1 MRFFNRS
8 KDGGSDSP
16 VEALFLF
23 EIKSLCS
30 IAILKFNKGG
40 REAYHTHAFHA
51 LTWFILGELVEQDI
65 DGSYRIYR
73 RSLFPKLTRR
83 TKNHCVVAYCDSWCL
98 TIRGPWS
105 NTWTEDTD
113 THHTVL
119 THGRK
124 IVEKVE
130 R

>member
-1 MRFFNRS
+1 MRIFNRA
-8 KDGGSDSP
+8 KDGGPKSP
-16 VEALFLF
+16 VDAFFLF

-30 IAILKFNKGG
+30 IALLRFNECG
-40 REAYHTHAFHA
+40 RNEYHTHAFNA
-51 LTWFILGELVEQDI
+51 LTWFLHGELVEQDI
-65 DGSYRIYR
+65 DGSYHIYR

-83 TKNHCVVAYCDSWCL
+83 SKNHRVYAYRTSWCF
-98 TIRGPWS
+98 TIRGPWVA
-105 NTWTEDTD
+105 TWTEDSA

-124 IVEKVE
+124 IVERTE